1 MSQGGAP
8 EAQKKRPAEN
18 GSADAKISEGGPLIV
33 EDSVFTG
40 EEHDPDFVKQII
52 RYGGKDVQTCL
63 QCGNC
68 TGVCPVSLKTPY
80 KTRNLIKLCQ
90 YGYKRIFF
98 SIPWICAGC
107 HRCHEHCPADINPA
121 EVFVAIRHI
130 EVRERG
136 VPRFIRDNVSL
147 ILHNGFGAIPS
158 DDIRRYREKERL
170 PPLPNTLPGYKKV
183 LDELDTLFKKTGFE
197 RLMGLEKADEAES
210 KERAES
216 GGDGTTGAG
225 KEAGAK

>member
-1 MSQGGAP
+1 MTQGGAP

-18 GSADAKISEGGPLIV
+18 GSADARAAEAGPLIV

-98 SIPWICAGC
+98 TIPWICAGC

-136 VPRFIRDNVSL
+136 VPRFIRDNASL
-147 ILHNGFGAIPS
+147 ILRHGFGAIPS
-158 DDIRRYREKERL
+158 DDIKRYREKEGM
-170 PPLPNTLPGYKKV
+170 PPLPNTLPGYRKV
-183 LDELDTLFKKTGFE
+183 LQELDTLFKKTRFDQ
-197 RLMGLEKADEAES
+197 LIGLEA
-210 KERAES
+210 S
-216 GGDGTTGAG
+216 G
-225 KEAGAK
+225 EGAKKQEGGK

>member
-1 MSQGGAP
+1 MSQGTPP
-8 EAQKKRPAEN
+8 EAAKKRASENPNTDARDAE
-18 GSADAKISEGGPLIV
+18 AQPLIV

-40 EEHDPDFVKQII
+40 AEHDPEFVKQII

-130 EVRERG
+130 EVREKG
-136 VPRFIRDNVSL
+136 VPRFIRDSAGL
-147 ILHNGFGAIPS
+147 IRRWGFGAIPS
-158 DDIRRYREKERL
+158 DDIRRYREKEGL

-183 LDELDTLFKKTGFE
+183 LEEIDTLFKKTAFDK
-197 RLMGLEKADEAES
+197 LMAAEEPAEGGKK
-210 KERAES
+210 KE
-216 GGDGTTGAG
+216 GG
-225 KEAGAK
+225 K

>member
-1 MSQGGAP
+1 MTHGTAP
-8 EAQKKRPAEN
+8 EGPVKKHPAEKD
-18 GSADAKISEGGPLIV
+18 GEEAGATAKNAEPQPLIV

-147 ILHNGFGAIPS
+147 IMRNGFGAIPS
-158 DDIRRYREKERL
+158 DDIRRYREKEGL
-170 PPLPNTLPGYKKV
+170 DPLPNTLPGYKKV
-183 LDELDTLFKKTGFE
+183 LEELETLFKKTHFDK
-197 RLMGLEKADEAES
+197 LVGLEP
-210 KERAES
+210 
-216 GGDGTTGAG
+216 GGEPEGKGGTG
-225 KEAGAK
+225 

>member
-1 MSQGGAP
+1 MSHGSAP
-8 EAQKKRPAEN
+8 EAPAKKHAADPNGEGAPPSANKADPQPA
-18 GSADAKISEGGPLIV
+18 GPLIV

-52 RYGGKDVQTCL
+52 RFGGKDVQTCL

-130 EVRERG
+130 EVREMG
-136 VPRFIRDNVSL
+136 VPRFIKENVSL
-147 ILHNGFGAIPS
+147 ILRNGFGAIPS
-158 DDIRRYREKERL
+158 DDIKRYREKEGMD
-170 PPLPNTLPGYKKV
+170 PLPNTLPAYKKV
-183 LDELDTLFKKTGFE
+183 LNELDTLFKKTKYD
-197 RLMGLEKADEAES
+197 RLIGLETEE
-210 KERAES
+210 E
-216 GGDGTTGAG
+216 AG
-225 KEAGAK
+225 KRKAAEAAKGAEK

>member
-1 MSQGGAP
+1 MSHGSLP
-8 EAQKKRPAEN
+8 EPPGKKPA
-18 GSADAKISEGGPLIV
+18 ADKEGDEAAAAAKKADTQPAGPLIV

-130 EVRERG
+130 EVRETG
-136 VPRFIRDNVSL
+136 VPRFIKENVSL
-147 ILHNGFGAIPS
+147 ILRNGFGAIPS
-158 DDIRRYREKERL
+158 DDIKRYREKEGMD
-170 PPLPNTLPGYKKV
+170 PLPNTLPGYKKV
-183 LDELDTLFKKTGFE
+183 LGELETLFKKT
-197 RLMGLEKADEAES
+197 RYDKLIGLETEE
-210 KERAES
+210 E
-216 GGDGTTGAG
+216 AG
-225 KEAGAK
+225 KRKAAEEAKGAVK

>member
-1 MSQGGAP
+1 LSRGSAP
-8 EAQKKRPAEN
+8 EAPPKKRAADN
-18 GSADAKISEGGPLIV
+18 GEEAAAAAGNVETQPLIV

-40 EEHDPDFVKQII
+40 QEHDPDFVKQII

-130 EVRERG
+130 EVREKG
-136 VPRFIRDNVSL
+136 VPRFIRDNISL
-147 ILHNGFGAIPS
+147 IMRNGFGAIPS
-158 DDIRRYREKERL
+158 DDIRRYRENEGMD
-170 PPLPNTLPGYKKV
+170 PLPNTLPGYKKV
-183 LDELDTLFKKTGFE
+183 LDELDILFKRTHFD
-197 RLMGLEKADEAES
+197 RLMGLESGVEA
-210 KERAES
+210 K
-216 GGDGTTGAG
+216 G
-225 KEAGAK
+225 KEGTG

>member
-1 MSQGGAP
+1 MSQGTPP
-8 EAQKKRPAEN
+8 EAAKKRASEN
-18 GSADAKISEGGPLIV
+18 PNTDAKDAEAQPLIV

-40 EEHDPDFVKQII
+40 AEHDPEFVKQII

-130 EVRERG
+130 EVREKG
-136 VPRFIRDNVSL
+136 VPRFIRDSAGL
-147 ILHNGFGAIPS
+147 IRRWGFGAIPS
-158 DDIRRYREKERL
+158 DDIRRYREKEGL
-170 PPLPNTLPGYKKV
+170 PSLPNTLPGYKKV
-183 LDELDTLFKKTGFE
+183 LEEIDTLFKKTAFYK
-197 RLMGLEKADEAES
+197 LMAAEEPAEGGKK
-210 KERAES
+210 KE
-216 GGDGTTGAG
+216 GG
-225 KEAGAK
+225 K

>member
-1 MSQGGAP
+1 MSQGGVP
-8 EAQKKRPAEN
+8 EAQKKRPPEN
-18 GSADAKISEGGPLIV
+18 GSAETKSAEAGPLIV

-98 SIPWICAGC
+98 TIPWICAGC

-136 VPRFIRDNVSL
+136 VPKFIRDNTAL
-147 ILHNGFGAIPS
+147 ILRHGFGAIPS
-158 DDIRRYREKERL
+158 NDIVRYREKEGMA
-170 PPLPNTLPGYKKV
+170 PLPNTLPGYKKV
-183 LDELDTLFKKTGFE
+183 LQELDTLFKRTQFDRLVGLLASDEGAKTGE
-197 RLMGLEKADEAES
+197 
-210 KERAES
+210 
-216 GGDGTTGAG
+216 GG
-225 KEAGAK
+225 K

>member
-18 GSADAKISEGGPLIV
+18 GTAEAKISEGGPLIV

-98 SIPWICAGC
+98 TIPWICAGC

-136 VPRFIRDNVSL
+136 VPKFIRDNTSL
-147 ILHNGFGAIPS
+147 ILRHGFGAIPS
-158 DDIRRYREKERL
+158 DDIRRYREKEGM
-170 PPLPNTLPGYKKV
+170 PPLPNTLPGYRKV
-183 LDELDTLFKKTGFE
+183 LHELETLFKKTGFDK
-197 RLMGLEKADEAES
+197 LVGLE
-210 KERAES
+210 
-216 GGDGTTGAG
+216 GGDEG
-225 KEAGAK
+225 AGAKKAAAEKEEGSK

>member
-1 MSQGGAP
+1 MSHGGAP
-8 EAQKKRPAEN
+8 EAPPKKRAA
-18 GSADAKISEGGPLIV
+18 ADADTEPGKAGPETLIV

-40 EEHDPDFVKQII
+40 EEHDPDFVNQII

-90 YGYKRIFF
+90 YGYKRIFY

-130 EVRERG
+130 EVREKG
-136 VPRFIRDNVSL
+136 APRFIRDNVSL
-147 ILHNGFGAIPS
+147 ILAHGFGAIPS
-158 DDIRRYREKERL
+158 DDIRRYREKEGL
-170 PPLPNTLPGYKKV
+170 DPLPNTLPGYRKV
-183 LDELDTLFKKTGFE
+183 LDELDTLFRKTGFV
-197 RLMGLEKADEAES
+197 RLMGLETEEEA
-210 KERAES
+210 
-216 GGDGTTGAG
+216 AG
-225 KEAGAK
+225 KEAAPGGKEGKK

>member
-1 MSQGGAP
+1 MSRGSAP
-8 EAQKKRPAEN
+8 ETAPKKRA
-18 GSADAKISEGGPLIV
+18 ADGETDAGKVGPETLMV
-33 EDSVFTG
+33 EDSIFTG
-40 EEHDPDFVKQII
+40 EEHDPDFVNQII

-147 ILHNGFGAIPS
+147 IMRQGFGAIPS

-183 LDELDTLFKKTGFE
+183 LEELDTLFKKTGFE
-197 RLMGLEKADEAES
+197 RLMGLEEADEAEG

-216 GGDGTTGAG
+216 GGDRKAGAG

>member
-1 MSQGGAP
+1 MTPGGAP
-8 EAQKKRPAEN
+8 EAQKKRSTEN
-18 GSADAKISEGGPLIV
+18 GSSDAKSAEGGPLIV

-40 EEHDPDFVKQII
+40 AEHDPDFVKQII

-98 SIPWICAGC
+98 TIPWICAGC

-130 EVRERG
+130 EVREKG
-136 VPRFIRDNVSL
+136 VPRFIRDSTAL
-147 ILHNGFGAIPS
+147 ILRHGFGAIPS
-158 DDIRRYREKERL
+158 DDIKRYREKEGM
-170 PPLPNTLPGYKKV
+170 PPLPNTLPGYRKV
-183 LDELDTLFKKTGFE
+183 LSELEALFRKTRFTE
-197 RLMGLEKADEAES
+197 LIGLETGEGAAGERKARERGGEAS
-210 KERAES
+210 K
-216 GGDGTTGAG
+216 
-225 KEAGAK
+225 

>member
-18 GSADAKISEGGPLIV
+18 GADETKIPETQPLII

-40 EEHDPDFVKQII
+40 AEHDPDFVKQII

-136 VPRFIRDNVSL
+136 VPKFIRDNTSL
-147 ILHNGFGAIPS
+147 ILRYGFGAIPS
-158 DDIRRYREKERL
+158 DDIRRYREKEGL
-170 PPLPNTLPGYKKV
+170 DPLPNTLPGYTKV
-183 LDELDTLFKKTGFE
+183 LKELETLFKKTHFDKLVGIE
-197 RLMGLEKADEAES
+197 ISGEGEKKVEGE
-210 KERAES
+210 K
-216 GGDGTTGAG
+216 
-225 KEAGAK
+225 